1 MRTTINVAD
10 EILAETQALY
20 NNSNRSQAI
29 ECALKDAIRF
39 KKIEMLV
46 KLKNEIDFD
55 EETIEKLREEEIDE
69 LQNNG

>member
-1 MRTTINVAD
+1 MRTTINIDD

-20 NNSNRSQAI
+20 NSSNRSQAV

-55 EETIEKLREEEIDE
+55 EETIEKMREEEINE